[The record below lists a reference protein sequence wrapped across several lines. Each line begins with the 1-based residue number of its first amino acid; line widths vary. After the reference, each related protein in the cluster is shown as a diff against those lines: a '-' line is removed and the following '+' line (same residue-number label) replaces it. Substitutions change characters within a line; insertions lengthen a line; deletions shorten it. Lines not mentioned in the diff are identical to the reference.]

1 MINKGTACD
10 KVRNSEPA
18 YGKAGAA
25 AEPERQPAGRADRH
39 IELDRERDRDD
50 VMLDEAAERDEYRRT
65 EQADPIR
72 WSRNVTDKAAEHY
85 RLGQS
90 LWVVGRDPAG
100 CNQITKAQGSTPAED
115 RIDPVTAETANC
127 SGCQNPY
134 GEKRTPAQ

>member
-10 KVRNSEPA
+10 KGRNSEPA
-18 YGKAGAA
+18 HGKAGAA
-25 AEPERQPAGRADRH
+25 AEPERQRAGRADCH
-39 IELDRERDRDD
+39 IERDRERDRDD
-50 VMLDEAAERDEYRRT
+50 VMLDEAAERDEYRRA

-72 WSRNVTDKAAEHY
+72 RSRNVTDKAAEHY

-90 LWVVGRDPAG
+90 LGVVGRDPAG
-100 CNQITKAQGSTPAED
+100 CNQITKAQGTIPAED

-134 GEKRTPAQ
+134 GEKRTPA